1 MYEEFIKRLEIFSKL
16 KIRGSWGLTGSQAI
30 QPYATQS
37 TYSSIVYAF
46 NNNNLS
52 SGIQLGNPG
61 NKDLRWE
68 TTEQKNIG
76 FEFGLFSGKL
86 SVEADYF
93 VKNTTDLLLN
103 RPLPN
108 YVGGGVYTSNVGEIE
123 NRGWELL
130 VGGTIIDHK
139 EFTWKSSFNI
149 SNVKNTVSSLGGIAD
164 KIFTGSNT
172 TGIATQSEFVYQPGQ
187 ALGSYWGLKYL
198 GTWKPDEA
206 AEAANFGMVPG
217 DARYEDL
224 DNNHTINNSDYQIIG
239 NGLPKTSTGW
249 NNTVNYKNFTLNI
262 FFQGIFGVDKLNNI
276 RGSSL
281 MAARDNRQA
290 TLTEIK
296 NRYIP
301 GVNETSNL
309 PAFSKTNKTMP
320 QSTMFMENG
329 SFIRLKNVSLS
340 YDLQNLFKNKS
351 ASVKVFL
358 NATNLLTITK
368 YKGIDPE
375 ASSTGSDTDIN
386 QSIDFGAYPN
396 SKAYTIGIGF
406 TF

>member
-1 MYEEFIKRLEIFSKL
+1 
-16 KIRGSWGLTGSQAI
+16 
-30 QPYATQS
+30 
-37 TYSSIVYAF
+37 
-46 NNNNLS
+46 
-52 SGIQLGNPG
+52 
-61 NKDLRWE
+61 
-68 TTEQKNIG
+68 
-76 FEFGLFSGKL
+76 
-86 SVEADYF
+86 
-93 VKNTTDLLLN
+93 
-103 RPLPN
+103 
-108 YVGGGVYTSNVGEIE
+108 
-123 NRGWELL
+123 
-130 VGGTIIDHK
+130 
-139 EFTWKSSFNI
+139 
-149 SNVKNTVSSLGGIAD
+149 
-164 KIFTGSNT
+164 
-172 TGIATQSEFVYQPGQ
+172 
-187 ALGSYWGLKYL
+187 
-198 GTWKPDEA
+198 
-206 AEAANFGMVPG
+206 
-217 DARYEDL
+217 
-224 DNNHTINNSDYQIIG
+224 
-239 NGLPKTSTGW
+239 
-249 NNTVNYKNFTLNI
+249 
-262 FFQGIFGVDKLNNI
+262 
-276 RGSSL
+276 